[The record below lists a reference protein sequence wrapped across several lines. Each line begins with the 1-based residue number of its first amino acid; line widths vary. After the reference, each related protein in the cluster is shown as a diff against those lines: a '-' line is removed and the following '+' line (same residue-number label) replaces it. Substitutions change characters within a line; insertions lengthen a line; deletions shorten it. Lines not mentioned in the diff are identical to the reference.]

1 MASEVIYVTI
11 DAPTVESIPTTIAG
25 SPTNVVDVD
34 VIGDYNALITLINN
48 AVPTGTIIQ
57 GGWTTEPPNFKF
69 LNGQT
74 LTGGVALYPS
84 LATYYPSW
92 VSGADIV
99 LPNMSGLVMLGTTG
113 TAGTR
118 PITSNS
124 KTVTITAN
132 HMAAHN
138 HSVSIWAGVENQG
151 HVHYITTNLNNGA
164 AGGTAV
170 GGWAPTWDMYGVSVN
185 HVHGTWTGSPS
196 SFVTNHSSGSAY
208 MNTTGNIGVFQIE
221 SNTGYINADHDHGF
235 ATWGHLSGAHQQ
247 HQHLVSGNTADSA
260 PANTPLPYDTT
271 PAHML
276 VKFAVK
282 L

>member
-11 DAPTVESIPTTIAG
+11 NAPTVESIPTTVGG

-34 VIGDYNALITLINN
+34 VVGDYNDLLALVNN

-74 LTGGVALYPS
+74 LVGGVALYPA
-84 LATYYPSW
+84 LAAYYPSW
-92 VSGADIV
+92 VSGANII
-99 LPNMSGLVMLGTTG
+99 LPNASGLVMLGTTG
-113 TAGTR
+113 VAGTI
-118 PITSNS
+118 PISSNS

-132 HMAAHN
+132 HLPTHT
-138 HSVSIWAGVENQG
+138 HSVGTLVTATESQG
-151 HVHYITTNLNNGA
+151 HVHYLNS
-164 AGGTAV
+164 TA
-170 GGWAPTWDMYGVSVN
+170 GGWAPTAGSGLQSAN
-185 HVHGTWTGSPS
+185 HVHSPVYGSISGAVRTGTGGDLGNFGIQNGSFYGFTGTTVHLNAESA
-196 SFVTNHSSGSAY
+196 NHSHAL
-208 MNTTGNIGVFQIE
+208 
-221 SNTGYINADHDHGF
+221 TGY
-235 ATWGHLSGAHQQ
+235 TSGAHQT
-247 HQHLVSGNTADSA
+247 HTHTISGSTGNNTTTATA
-260 PANTPLPYDTT
+260 LPYDTT

>member
-11 DAPTVESIPTTIAG
+11 DSPTVESIPTTVGG

-34 VIGDYNALITLINN
+34 VIGDYNALVTLINN

-74 LTGGVALYPS
+74 LTGGVAAYPT
-84 LATYYPSW
+84 LAAYYPSW

-99 LPNMSGLVMLGTTG
+99 LPNMSGLVMVGTTS

-124 KTVTITAN
+124 KSVTITSN
-132 HMAAHN
+132 HLPTHT
-138 HSVSIWAGVENQG
+138 HSVSIQTGVESQG
-151 HVHYITTNLNNGA
+151 HVHYITTNANGS
-164 AGGTAV
+164 GGIDV
-170 GGWAPTWDMYGVSVN
+170 GGWSPSWDMWGVSAN
-185 HVHGTWTGSPS
+185 HTHYYV
-196 SFVTNHSSGSAY
+196 VTSQSGGDVALAP
-208 MNTTGNIGVFQIE
+208 GVQYWAQFGA
-221 SNTGYINADHDHGF
+221 NTGTISADHDHTFG
-235 ATWGHLSGAHQQ
+235 AWGHVSGAHQQ
-247 HQHLVSGNTADSA
+247 HTHTVSGNTGNNTTSA
-260 PANTPLPYDTT
+260 TALPYDTT